1 MKIFSFETKFGL
13 LFLSSRIFRDSSRSG
28 RPPLIS
34 VMPLKRSCNGG
45 VNFNDA
51 TAIVARNGTIST
63 NADGFLLVKYGN
75 SNALVL
81 DKTIL
86 ALLDL
91 EEGSLVK
98 MTIQGNQLM
107 ITAAKDVDVKDN
119 IISDVSYRARG
130 CAISVAS
137 ASIMSSIIKGKT
149 IEEVN
154 ILFDKFHKL
163 CTGQTIEDD
172 DDTEML
178 QVLSGVSKFP
188 TRVKCATM
196 SWHAIK
202 EATHSEN

>member
-1 MKIFSFETKFGL
+1 MMNMDTVL
-13 LFLSSRIFRDSSRSG
+13 VVNAQR
-28 RPPLIS
+28 
-34 VMPLKRSCNGG
+34 KRLPHG
-45 VNFNDA
+45 VTGQKNN
-51 TAIVARNGTIST
+51 N
-63 NADGFLLVKYGN
+63 
-75 SNALVL
+75 
-81 DKTIL
+81 
-86 ALLDL
+86 
-91 EEGSLVK
+91 SLVEK
-98 MTIQGNQLM
+98 CYEIEESQEQMDTIADLYQEVILDHSKNPHNFGVLEQFTCTAEGNNPMCGDSLTVY
-107 ITAAKDVDVKDN
+107 IDVKDN

-163 CTGQTIEDD
+163 CTGQTVEDD

-196 SWHAIK
+196 SWHAMK
-202 EATHSEN
+202 EAIHDEKQTTLDN